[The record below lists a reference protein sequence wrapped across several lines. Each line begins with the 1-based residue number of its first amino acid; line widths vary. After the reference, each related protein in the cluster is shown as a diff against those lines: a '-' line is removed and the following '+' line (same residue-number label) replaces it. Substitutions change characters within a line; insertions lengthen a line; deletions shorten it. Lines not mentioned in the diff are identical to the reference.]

1 MTVINKESRAQGR
14 SPAQDEK
21 NPKAVVAKT
30 STTLADRRRE
40 ARYPCNKAVQVRNLT
55 QNEARLSARIIE
67 ISRSGLRL
75 ELPAPVTK
83 GSQVEILMSKE
94 VAIFGK
100 VRHCRAVGEKYHAG
114 VQIEEVYYASQNA
127 EHLSTVHLTKYV
139 SGTGLTIPQAIRVRE
154 HLAHCDA
161 CRLRM
166 VESYSTKQEPR
177 KTVL

>member
-1 MTVINKESRAQGR
+1 MTVINKESRVGH
-14 SPAQDEK
+14 SPAPDEK

-30 STTLADRRRE
+30 STMLADRRRE

-55 QNEARLSARIIE
+55 KNEARLSARIIE

-83 GSQVEILMSKE
+83 GAQVEILMSKE

-100 VRHCRAVGEKYHAG
+100 VRHCGAVGEKYQAG
-114 VQIEEVYYASQNA
+114 VQIEETYYASEES
-127 EHLSTVHLTKYV
+127 EHISAVQLTRYV
-139 SGTGLTIPQAIRVRE
+139 SGTGLTIPQAIRIRE

-161 CRLRM
+161 CRLRL
-166 VESYSTKQEPR
+166 VESYGTKQEPR

>member
-1 MTVINKESRAQGR
+1 MTVINKESQAEARSAAQ
-14 SPAQDEK
+14 SENK
-21 NPKAVVAKT
+21 PKAVVAKT
-30 STTLADRRRE
+30 LTTLVDRRRE
-40 ARYPCNKAVQVRNLT
+40 ARYPCNKAVEVRNLT
-55 QNEARLSARIIE
+55 KNGARFPARITE

-75 ELPAPVTK
+75 ELQASVSK
-83 GSQVEILMSKE
+83 GAQIEILMSKE

-100 VRHCRAVGEKYHAG
+100 VRHCRAVGEKYQAG
-114 VQIEEVYYASQNA
+114 IQIEETYYASEEA
-127 EHLSTVHLTKYV
+127 EHLSAVQLTRYV

-166 VESYSTKQEPR
+166 VESYGTKQEPR